1 MLKEIVIAIQ
11 SYFEAH
17 QFIVK
22 HKLWKWIIIPG
33 LLYAVLFTVSMYFFG
48 KTSTAF
54 IDYLTQTTGLD
65 KWLQQLQNS
74 WLGFLFTFA
83 GIILWMVQMMIYFSL
98 FKYIFLIIGSPVF
111 AYLSERTEAIKEGKD
126 YQFNI
131 HQLMKDAWRGIK
143 LALRNSLWQTVY
155 MVALFLFSFF
165 PVIGWV
171 TPLIV
176 ILVEC
181 YYYGFSMLDYSFER
195 QKLSP
200 AESIRIV
207 SNHKGLAI
215 GNGLVFYLMHGLIG
229 IGWVLAPAYAVIAAT
244 LSLYKIKTP

>member
-1 MLKEIVIAIQ
+1 MKEIVIAIQ

-22 HKLWKWIIIPG
+22 HKLWKWIVIPG
-33 LLYAVLFTVSMYFFG
+33 LIYAILFIVSMYFFG

-54 IDYLTQTTGLD
+54 IDYLTHTTGLD
-65 KWLQQLQNS
+65 SWLQRFQNS

-83 GIILWMVQMMIYFSL
+83 GIILWIVQMMIYFSL

-111 AYLSERTEAIKEGKD
+111 AYLSERTESIKENRT
-126 YQFNI
+126 YQFNFP
-131 HQLMKDAWRGIK
+131 QLIKDAWRGIR
-143 LALRNSLWQTVY
+143 LAFRNLLWQIMY
-155 MVALFLFSFF
+155 LLALFLLAFI
-165 PVIGWV
+165 PVIGWI
-171 TPLIV
+171 TPLMI
-176 ILVEC
+176 IFVEC

-200 AESIRIV
+200 AESIRYV

-215 GNGLVFYLMHGLIG
+215 GNGLVFYLMHGVPV

-244 LSLYKIKTP
+244 LSLYKHKPA